1 MAKDGIIEQLE
12 KIPAG
17 PAIVPPDGSAHIRV
31 LDHEAADGPVA
42 VIQDRY
48 AVKQL
53 PKRMEGK
60 VCHRFHTIDALCSW
74 LKMHGNAETEIL
86 VGPKEVCAILEPE
99 RQFPDNV
106 TCSLTVHP
114 FLQDWIAATQEAE
127 VTAQELFRMTMIDPG
142 RIHGVRPGEFSG
154 EDLLAKLGN
163 IAPEAKLTRTEEF
176 DEAGN
181 RTVISSDGKK
191 RLPVS
196 LPPSFIVAG
205 SPYIE
210 CITVQNFRF
219 WLYTDIS
226 NSMEAVSVSFRL
238 RCPAEDIHFLSA
250 REGVADVIKFA
261 LDGMPDD
268 KRPQV
273 YVGTAVHETRPV
285 VVVGDPV
292 TVSSRTDMYT

>member
-17 PAIVPPDGSAHIRV
+17 PAIVPPDGSAQIRV
-31 LDHEAADGPVA
+31 LDHEGADGPVA

-60 VCHRFHTIDALCSW
+60 VGHRFHTIDALCSW
-74 LKMHGNAETEIL
+74 LEMHGNAATEVL
-86 VGPKEVCAILEPE
+86 VGPSEVCAILEPN
-99 RQFPDNV
+99 RQFPDRL

-114 FLQDWIAATQEAE
+114 FLRDWIAATEEEE
-127 VTAQELFRMTMIDPG
+127 VTAQELFRMIMVDPG
-142 RIHGVRPGEFSG
+142 RIHGVGPGEFSG

-210 CITVQNFRF
+210 CGAVQNFRF

-226 NSMEAVSVSFRL
+226 NSDQAVSVSFQL
-238 RCPAEDIHFLSA
+238 RCPAEDIHFLAA
-250 REGVADVIKFA
+250 RERVADLIKFE
-261 LDGMPDD
+261 LDGMPDEN
-268 KRPQV
+268 KPQV

-292 TVSSRTDMYT
+292 TVRSGTDI